1 MYKNLAGRAVL
12 ALAAAGFLSPVF
24 SQQQQQ
30 AQAPLKIGFV
40 YVTPVTD
47 AGWVRQHEEGR
58 KAVDAALGR
67 RSRLP
72 TSRTWPRVPMPSA

>member
-40 YVTPVTD
+40 YVRPVTD

-58 KAVDAALGR
+58 KAVEAALGA
-67 RSRLP
+67 
-72 TSRTWPRVPMPSA
+72 RVKTTYVENVAEGADAT